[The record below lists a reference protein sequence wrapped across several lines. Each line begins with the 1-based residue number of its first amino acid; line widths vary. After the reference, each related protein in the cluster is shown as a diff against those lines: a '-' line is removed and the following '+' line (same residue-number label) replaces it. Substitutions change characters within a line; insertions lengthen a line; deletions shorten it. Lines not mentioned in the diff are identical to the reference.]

1 MRSILLYANEDSGT
15 IDRVE
20 AALNLAGAFNAHLH
34 CLQMITP
41 DTFVA
46 MDPFGGVY
54 PMFDLLEDMRE
65 REAKNKQEIDA
76 KLQRADAPRTW
87 IIGTRY
93 PRSSALDRMA
103 LVDLTIVSIPQK
115 DELGDRPPPP
125 ARLATQS
132 NTPVLAIAPG
142 GTRFDAYGNAMVAWN
157 GSAEAARALC
167 AAVPLLSRAEN
178 VTIVHIEEAKPHAL
192 SPTDAAEYLGYYEIR
207 SDIREVARSD
217 RITSEVL
224 AEAAAL
230 ADASYIVMGAYGHA
244 RLQERIFG
252 GVTQALSTNSNV
264 SLFMAH

>member
-20 AALNLAGAFNAHLH
+20 AALNIAGAFNAHLH

-65 REAKNKQEIDA
+65 REAKNRQEIDTR
-76 KLQRADAPRTW
+76 LQRADAPRTW
-87 IIGTRY
+87 ITGTRY
-93 PRSSALDRMA
+93 PRSSALERMA

-115 DELGDRPPPP
+115 IELGDRPPAP

-132 NTPVLAIAPG
+132 NTPVLAVAPG
-142 GTRFDAYGNAMVAWN
+142 GSRFDSYGNAMVAWN
-157 GSAEAARALC
+157 GSAEAARALR
-167 AAVPLLSRAEN
+167 AAIPLLARAQG
-178 VTIVHIEEAKPHAL
+178 VTIVTLQEGKEQGLA
-192 SPTDAAEYLGYYEIR
+192 PTDAAEYLGYYEIK
-207 SDIREVARSD
+207 SEIRELPQSD
-217 RITSEVL
+217 RIPSEVL
-224 AEAAAL
+224 SETAAEL
-230 ADASYIVMGAYGHA
+230 SASYIVMGAYGHA